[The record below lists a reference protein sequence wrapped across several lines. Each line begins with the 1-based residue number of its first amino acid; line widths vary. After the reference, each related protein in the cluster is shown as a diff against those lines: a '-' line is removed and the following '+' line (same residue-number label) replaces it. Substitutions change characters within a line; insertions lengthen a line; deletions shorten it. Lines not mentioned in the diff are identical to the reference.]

1 MSVRYIKGFDQY
13 VSSIKDKN
21 SPVWWSL
28 SDHVYRQ
35 LSLESIGAFRKCS
48 MNILLAA
55 SPINPLPDGL
65 LTLGELLASLVV
77 IYVASKIGGEL
88 ALRFKQPVVI
98 GELIAG
104 LIVGVSGLG
113 LVNPEQPVLVLLAQV
128 GVTLL
133 LFEVGLESDLK
144 SLFKVGPQALA
155 VALVGMLLPFGLG
168 YGVLKFAGATNL
180 VSVFVGAATT
190 ATSIGISAKVLTD
203 LGYLQRIEGKI
214 ILGAAVIDDIL
225 GIVLLT
231 VVSGIAGGV
240 TLEALGVLRIVG
252 TSIGFLVGAIV
263 IGNLAVPF
271 FLRLVRALRTR
282 GDLLTASLVFAF
294 TLAFIAE
301 QLGSAA
307 IIGAF
312 AAGLVLAATDRRHDL
327 EVQLRPVT
335 DFFLPIFF
343 ITVGAGINLA
353 LLGNQQAL
361 FLATALTL
369 TAILGKLVCGYA
381 AFGTQAN
388 KLAIGAGMVPRG
400 EVGLVFASVGLDTGV
415 LSGGNH
421 TAVVIMVILT
431 TFLGPVLLS
440 LVLKSK
446 KTKKGVRKT

>member
-1 MSVRYIKGFDQY
+1 
-13 VSSIKDKN
+13 
-21 SPVWWSL
+21 
-28 SDHVYRQ
+28 
-35 LSLESIGAFRKCS
+35 

-55 SPINPLPDGL
+55 SPVGALPEGL
-65 LTLGELLASLVV
+65 LTLGQLLASLVI

-88 ALRFKQPVVI
+88 ALKLKQPTVL
-98 GELIAG
+98 GELVAG
-104 LIVGVSGLG
+104 LIVGVSGFR

-168 YGVLKFAGATNL
+168 YGVIKFSGATNL
-180 VSVFVGAATT
+180 VSVFVGASMT
-190 ATSIGISAKVLTD
+190 ATSIGISAKVLAD
-203 LGYLQRIEGKI
+203 LGYLQRTEGKI

-225 GIVLLT
+225 GVVLLS

-240 TLEALGVLRIVG
+240 ALEPLGVLRTVG

-271 FLRLVRALRTR
+271 FLRLVRTLRTR

-294 TLAFIAE
+294 ALAFLAE

-312 AAGLVLAATDRRHDL
+312 AAGLVLAETDRRHDL
-327 EVQLRPVT
+327 EAQLRPVT

-343 ITVGAGINLA
+343 ITVGAGVNLA

-369 TAILGKLVCGYA
+369 AAILGKLVCGYA

-400 EVGLVFASVGLDTGV
+400 EVGLVFASVGLDTRV

-440 LVLKSK
+440 LVLNSRSPRRSRAETSAK
-446 KTKKGVRKT
+446 

>member
-1 MSVRYIKGFDQY
+1 
-13 VSSIKDKN
+13 
-21 SPVWWSL
+21 
-28 SDHVYRQ
+28 
-35 LSLESIGAFRKCS
+35 
-48 MNILLAA
+48 MNILLAT
-55 SPINPLPDGL
+55 SPVGAVPEGL
-65 LTLGELLASLVV
+65 LTLGQLLASLVI

-88 ALRFKQPVVI
+88 ALKLKQPTVL
-98 GELIAG
+98 GELVAG
-104 LIVGVSGLG
+104 LIVGVSGFR

-155 VALVGMLLPFGLG
+155 VALVGMVLPFGLG
-168 YGVLKFAGATNL
+168 YGVIKFAGATNL
-180 VSVFVGAATT
+180 VSVFVGASMT

-203 LGYLQRIEGKI
+203 LGYLQRTEGKI

-225 GIVLLT
+225 GVVLLS
-231 VVSGIAGGV
+231 VVSGIAGGA
-240 TLEALGVLRIVG
+240 TLEPLGVLRTVS

-271 FLRLVRALRTR
+271 FLRLVRTLRTR

-294 TLAFIAE
+294 ALAFLAE

-312 AAGLVLAATDRRHDL
+312 AAGLVLAETDRRHDL
-327 EVQLRPVT
+327 EAQLRPVT

-343 ITVGAGINLA
+343 ITVGAGVNLA

-361 FLATALTL
+361 FLDTALTL
-369 TAILGKLVCGYA
+369 AAILGKLVCGYA

-440 LVLKSK
+440 LVLKSRSPK
-446 KTKKGVRKT
+446 RNRAETSAK